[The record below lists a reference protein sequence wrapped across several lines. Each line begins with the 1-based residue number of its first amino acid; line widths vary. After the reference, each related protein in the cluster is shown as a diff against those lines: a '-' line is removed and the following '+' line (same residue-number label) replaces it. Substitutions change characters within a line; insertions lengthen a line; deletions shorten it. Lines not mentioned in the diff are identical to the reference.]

1 LADPDKNTTMSQ
13 TVKETEGA
21 RPPRLLA
28 AWTRAAQQ
36 VFERLTKVKPELQWE
51 LRQSTENI
59 SESALAVQWWEARY
73 EGAGD
78 LRAWIGVATPA
89 AVELGH
95 LANALVTSGEQG
107 AESQGV
113 ETTIESLS
121 KVFAELLSQETGQA
135 LTWKGIEQV
144 KEPPQAAAVYTT
156 EVSLPEGAL
165 LPLLVGF
172 DAELNDRFEQRH
184 HPRPPIQ
191 KHDNGLGSLSDLEL
205 PLRVRFGR
213 TQLALERVLQL
224 QVGSV
229 LELEG
234 SRHDPVDLLV
244 NGSLVAKGEVVA
256 VEGYYGVRILE
267 VTGREQR
274 AAALR

>member
-1 LADPDKNTTMSQ
+1 MSR
-13 TVKETEGA
+13 TLKDTESA
-21 RPPRLLA
+21 QPPRLIA

-36 VFERLTKVKPELQWE
+36 VFEGLTTVKPELQWKLWE
-51 LRQSTENI
+51 TTEDI
-59 SESALAVQWWEARY
+59 TESSLAVQWWEAHY
-73 EGAGD
+73 EGAGE

-89 AVELGH
+89 AVELGR
-95 LANALVTSGEQG
+95 LAHALVTAGEKD
-107 AESQGV
+107 AESQAV

-121 KVFAELLSQETGQA
+121 SVFAELLSQETGKA
-135 LTWKGIEQV
+135 LLWKGLERLT
-144 KEPPQAAAVYTT
+144 EPPKPSMIYAT
-156 EVSLPEGAL
+156 EISLPEGVV

-172 DAELNDRFEQRH
+172 DAELKDRFEQR
-184 HPRPPIQ
+184 PQQRPPIQ
-191 KHDNGLGSLSDLEL
+191 KQDTGLGSLSDLEL

-234 SRHDPVDLLV
+234 SREDPVDLLV

-267 VTGREQR
+267 VTGKEQR

>member
-1 LADPDKNTTMSQ
+1 MSQ
-13 TVKETEGA
+13 KVKETESTQ
-21 RPPRLLA
+21 PEQLIA

-36 VFERLTKVKPELQWE
+36 VFEGLTQVKPELQWK
-51 LRQSTENI
+51 LQQTTEDI
-59 SESALAVQWWEARY
+59 DEHLPAVQWWEAQY
-73 EGAGD
+73 EGDGD
-78 LRAWIGVATPA
+78 LRAWIGVGTPA
-89 AVELGH
+89 AMELGR
-95 LANALVTSGEQG
+95 LANALATAGEKD
-107 AESQGV
+107 AESQAV
-113 ETTIESLS
+113 ETTVDSLS
-121 KVFAELLSQETGQA
+121 RAFAELLSQDTGKTLA
-135 LTWKGIEQV
+135 WKGLQRLA
-144 KEPPQAAAVYTT
+144 EPPQPSVIYAT
-156 EVSLPEGAL
+156 EVGISEGVV

-172 DAELNDRFEQRH
+172 DSELKDRFEQR
-184 HPRPPIQ
+184 PKQRTPLQ
-191 KHDNGLGSLSDLEL
+191 KQDTGLGPLSDLEL

-213 TQLALERVLQL
+213 TQLPLERVLQL

-234 SRHDPVDLLV
+234 SRQDPVDLLV